1 MFISMGKVDVKTPS
15 QNQQNWCWTLKNRS
29 NLAMVFERRTFQ
41 EVGKC
46 RLAGLGARRGEVD
59 DLRTSPGSGPLPGVT
74 ILVGF
79 SGPHWRA
86 CTGPS
91 NFLLF

>member
-1 MFISMGKVDVKTPS
+1 MPPS
-15 QNQQNWCWTLKNRS
+15 WPWCQ
-29 NLAMVFERRTFQ
+29 A
-41 EVGKC
+41 
-46 RLAGLGARRGEVD
+46 GEVD

-86 CTGPS
+86 CQGPPIS
-91 NFLLF
+91 FFFKIRFGGSEVYKIIDVFKPWLLIKL